1 MKKLVKYL
9 SVTLLLTLI
18 SILSFGSEAKDVN
31 WPEKPVIITVPWAVG
46 GLADQ
51 ANRAL
56 AQQGQKYLG
65 QPIIPENKIGAG
77 GIVALTEYLREKP
90 NSNKLIY
97 GGEGN
102 FAIGPLFNPV
112 PFKWEQFAPVINI
125 YKSNFVMVANP
136 KVGIKSLD
144 DLKEYGKNNKIIF
157 AVAGLNS
164 SEYLMM
170 SALLSEMGLD
180 YQGVAFNGANEAM
193 NSTISGDTVVAITHA
208 SLAKEFV
215 KTNKLDSVVVFDKSP
230 LVDDVYNLKSVAD
243 YGYDTYLVN
252 RCILLM
258 PAGTDKEVINKMYET
273 VLKIFDEPEFK
284 QVAANLGL
292 TLDPLSPEECD
303 AHIKESTEK
312 AQKFYKMLKK

>member
-1 MKKLVKYL
+1 
-9 SVTLLLTLI
+9 
-18 SILSFGSEAKDVN
+18 
-31 WPEKPVIITVPWAVG
+31 
-46 GLADQ
+46 
-51 ANRAL
+51 
-56 AQQGQKYLG
+56 
-65 QPIIPENKIGAG
+65 
-77 GIVALTEYLREKP
+77 
-90 NSNKLIY
+90 
-97 GGEGN
+97 
-102 FAIGPLFNPV
+102 
-112 PFKWEQFAPVINI
+112 
-125 YKSNFVMVANP
+125 MVANP

-215 KTNKLDSVVVFDKSP
+215 KKNKLDSVVVFDKSP

>member
-1 MKKLVKYL
+1 MKKFIKF
-9 SVTLLLTLI
+9 LI
-18 SILSFGSEAKDVN
+18 VALILSIASVVSLASDNSKVN
-31 WPEKPVIITVPWAVG
+31 WPTKPVVITVPWAVG

-56 AQQGQKYLG
+56 AQYGQKYIG

-112 PFKWEQFAPVINI
+112 PFRWEQFSPVINI
-125 YKSNFVMVANP
+125 YKSNFVMVSNP
-136 KVGIKSLD
+136 KVGIESLE
-144 DLKEYGKNNKIIF
+144 DLREYGKNNKVIF

-170 SALLSEMGLD
+170 SALLSEMGLN

-193 NSTISGDTVVAITHA
+193 NSTIAGDTVIAITHA

-215 KTNKLDSVVVFDKSP
+215 KTKKLNSVVVFDKKP
-230 LVDDVYNLKSVAD
+230 LVDEVYNLKSVGD

-258 PAGTDKEVINKMYET
+258 PAGTDKEVINKMYEA
-273 VLKIFDEPEFK
+273 VLAIFDEPEFK
-284 QVAANLGL
+284 KVAQNLGL
-292 TLDPLSPEECD
+292 TLDPLTPEECD